1 MKKLNS
7 LKLAVSSLM
16 IGAGVF
22 AVAPSAMAERASANQ
37 SALARTA
44 ASAAKDARTALS
56 KHRFDKAVDLAERA
70 VAAMPRS
77 AEYRLLMG
85 DAYLS
90 AGRFSSAE
98 TAFSDALKLSPGHD
112 RAALKLALAKTALGQ
127 TGEAQGILEAHR
139 SVIPA
144 ADFGLA
150 MALAGD
156 PQAAVAALEQS
167 VRAGQANAK
176 TRQNLALSYA
186 LSGRWLEAR
195 ATAALD
201 LPTDLVDKR
210 IVEWA
215 ALARPANPWE
225 QVASILGVSPKMD
238 RGQPEALALNYDP
251 RQQYAAASPAPV
263 VAPEPKPVEV
273 AVAPEEP
280 APNYEVPAE
289 VKDPAPVRMA
299 EAVAAPAA
307 ETAPKPVEF
316 AATPFS
322 AVQVP
327 ASQKIVPVAVP
338 ASTSAPR
345 FARASGEGSRYVVQ
359 LGAFSSAG
367 VAADGWS
374 RATRR
379 WDFLKAYDGRQA
391 KVNLPKGTFYRLS
404 FSGFAS
410 RDDASR
416 ACARIKSSGGNC
428 FVRSLDGADSIRWAS
443 NGAKRSQQ
451 LASR

>member
-1 MKKLNS
+1 MMKLNS

-22 AVAPSAMAERASANQ
+22 SIAPMAMAEGASASQ

-44 ASAAKDARTALS
+44 ASAAKDARAALA
-56 KHRFDKAVDLAERA
+56 KHRFDKAVELAERA

-77 AEYRLLMG
+77 AEYRLLLG

-90 AGRFSSAE
+90 AGRFTSAD
-98 TAFSDALKLSPGHD
+98 TAFADALKLNPGHD

-139 SVIPA
+139 SVIPV

-167 VRAGQANAK
+167 VRAGKANAK

-186 LSGRWLEAR
+186 LGGRWLEAR

-210 IVEWA
+210 IIEWA
-215 ALARPANPWE
+215 ALARPANAWE
-225 QVASILGVSPKMD
+225 QVASILGVSPRMD
-238 RGQPEALALNYDP
+238 RGQPEALALNDVAG
-251 RQQYAAASPAPV
+251 QQYAAAQPAPV
-263 VAPEPKPVEV
+263 AAPEPKAVEI
-273 AVAPEEP
+273 AAAPEEP
-280 APNYEVPAE
+280 APNYEIPAE

-299 EAVAAPAA
+299 QADTPVEAAPI
-307 ETAPKPVEF
+307 APAP
-316 AATPFS
+316 AFS
-322 AVQVP
+322 AKQ
-327 ASQKIVPVAVP
+327 QIVPVAIP
-338 ASTSAPR
+338 ASAPVATPHP
-345 FARASGEGSRYVVQ
+345 ARAAGEGSRYVVQ

-367 VAADGWS
+367 VAADGWN

-379 WDFLKAYDGRQA
+379 FDFLKAYDGRQA
-391 KVNLPKGTFYRLS
+391 KVSLSKGTFYRLS

-410 RDDASR
+410 RDDANR
-416 ACARIKSSGGNC
+416 TCARIKSNGGNC
-428 FVRSLDGADSIRWAS
+428 FVRAMDGADSIRWAS
-443 NGAKRSQQ
+443 NSTKRGQQ